1 VKILVTGTA
10 GFIGFHLTERLL
22 AQGHTVLGIDAVN
35 TYYDVRLKHARLA
48 RLGLDVGEMMP
59 GRRIQSRIHPQL
71 AFIQLALED
80 GPAVE
85 RALADAEFDVI
96 AHLAAQAGVRA
107 SLTTPRPY
115 IDSNIHGFQ
124 TILEL
129 SRRASVR
136 HTVYASSSSVYGE
149 RSDPPFRETDPVGNP
164 VSLYAVTKRTNELM
178 ASCHA
183 DLFGLRLVGLRFF
196 TVYGPLGR
204 PDMAYFDFARRIF
217 AGEPIAIHN
226 RGDMARDFTC
236 VRDTVEGLLRVV
248 ESGPVGPD
256 RHAVYNLGRGAPVR
270 LLDFVDALERACGRR
285 AERHLLPMHPG
296 DVTVT
301 WAAMDR
307 FATDYGF
314 TPAVSLE
321 EGVGEFVAWFRA
333 YHGLPQA

>member
-1 VKILVTGTA
+1 MRVLVTGTA
-10 GFIGFHLTERLL
+10 GFIGYHLTERLL
-22 AQGHTVLGIDAVN
+22 AEGHTVIGVDAVN

-48 RLGLDVGEMMP
+48 ALGLDVGAMRP
-59 GRRIQSRIHPQL
+59 GHRIASQRHPGL
-71 AFIQLALED
+71 TFVQLALED
-80 GPAVE
+80 GPEVA
-85 RALADAEFDVI
+85 RALDGEDFDVI

-107 SLTTPRPY
+107 SLSTPRPY

-129 SRRASVR
+129 ARRPGVR

-149 RSDPPFRETDPVGNP
+149 RSDPPFRETDAVGNP

-236 VRDTVEGLLRVV
+236 VRDTVEGLLRVIAA
-248 ESGPVGPD
+248 GPVGAD
-256 RHAVYNLGRGAPVR
+256 HHAVYNLGRGAPVR
-270 LLDFVDALERACGRR
+270 LLDFVDALERACGKR
-285 AERHLLPMHPG
+285 AEKHLLPMQPG

-301 WAAMDR
+301 WADMTR
-307 FATDYGF
+307 FTADYGF
-314 TPAVSLE
+314 TPTVSLE
-321 EGVGEFVAWFRA
+321 AGVTEFVAWFRA
-333 YHGLPQA
+333 YHGLA

>member
-1 VKILVTGTA
+1 MKILVTGAA
-10 GFIGFHLTERLL
+10 GFIGYHLTRRLVGE
-22 AQGHTVLGIDAVN
+22 GHTVICVDSVN
-35 TYYDVRLKHARLA
+35 TYYDVRIKHARLTD
-48 RLGLDVGEMMP
+48 LGFDLGEMAP
-59 GRRIQSRIHPQL
+59 GRLIKSRSKPTL
-71 AFIQLALED
+71 TFVQLALED
-80 GPAVE
+80 GAEVA
-85 RALADAEFDVI
+85 RALAEVDFDVI

-129 SRRASVR
+129 ARRPSVR

-149 RSDPPFRETDPVGNP
+149 RADPPFRESDPVGDP

-183 DLFGLRLVGLRFF
+183 ELFGLRLVGLRFF

-204 PDMAYFDFARRIF
+204 PDMAYYDFARRIF

-226 RGDMARDFTC
+226 HGDMARDFTC

-248 ESGPVGPD
+248 TRGPVGEV
-256 RHAVYNLGRGAPVR
+256 RHAVYNLGRGSPVR
-270 LLDFVDALERACGRR
+270 LLDFVASIERACGKTADKR
-285 AERHLLPMHPG
+285 LLPMQPG

-301 WAAMDR
+301 WADMTR
-307 FATDYGF
+307 FTADYGF
-314 TPAVSLE
+314 EPSVDLD
-321 EGVGEFVAWFRA
+321 EGVGEFIAWFRA
-333 YHGLPQA
+333 YHGLT

>member
-1 VKILVTGTA
+1 MRILVTGAA
-10 GFIGFHLTERLL
+10 GFIGYHLTRRLV
-22 AQGHTVLGIDAVN
+22 AEGHTVIGVDSLN
-35 TYYDVRLKHARLA
+35 TYYDIRLKHARLVE
-48 RLGLDVGEMMP
+48 LGFDIGEITP
-59 GRRIQSRIHPQL
+59 GRLIASRTSTGLTFAQL
-71 AFIQLALED
+71 SIED
-80 GPAVE
+80 GPQVS
-85 RALADAEFDVI
+85 RTLADIEFDAI

-129 SRRASVR
+129 ARRPGVR

-149 RSDPPFRETDPVGNP
+149 RVDPPFRETDPVGNP

-178 ASCHA
+178 AGCHA
-183 DLFGLRLVGLRFF
+183 ELFGLRLVGLRFF

-204 PDMAYFDFARRIF
+204 PDMAYFEFARRIF

-236 VRDTVEGLLRVV
+236 VRDTVEGLRRVV
-248 ESGPVGPD
+248 ENGPVGEE

-270 LLDFVDALERACGRR
+270 LLDFVEALERACGRTADKR
-285 AERHLLPMHPG
+285 LLPMQPG

-301 WAAMDR
+301 WADMTR
-307 FATDYGF
+307 FTADYGF
-314 TPAVSLE
+314 RPSVDLA
-321 EGVGEFVAWFRA
+321 EGVAEFVAWFRA
-333 YHGLPQA
+333 YHGL